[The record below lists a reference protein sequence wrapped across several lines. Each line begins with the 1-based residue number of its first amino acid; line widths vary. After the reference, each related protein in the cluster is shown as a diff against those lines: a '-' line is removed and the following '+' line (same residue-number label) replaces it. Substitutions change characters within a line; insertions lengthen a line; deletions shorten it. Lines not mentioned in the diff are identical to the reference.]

1 MVNIVC
7 TVGVDELGKNNN
19 REEMDQNIVK
29 VVVHVVKMKQV
40 KSYLKQITHGRTGD
54 KHDWILPNT
63 YRD

>member
-1 MVNIVC
+1 MSW
-7 TVGVDELGKNNN
+7 GK
-19 REEMDQNIVK
+19 VK